1 LGLKERLFGK
11 KDDTAFQFS
20 AAAAQTDLAN
30 PSNSSSSQEY
40 VDTVGKIGYLLD
52 STEMQQFFSNHQEFS
67 PLIPAFQSVI
77 RTTKINNHEAQMMWL
92 GYKILT
98 LKLKADLASKFPQV
112 DYSAIFMSLEILFE
126 SIISDAKDGW
136 KGHLTTEQ
144 VRRLDVVLNKK
155 DHGR

>member
-1 LGLKERLFGK
+1 MGLKERLFGK

-30 PSNSSSSQEY
+30 PSNSSQSQEY
-40 VDTVGKIGYLLD
+40 VDTIGKIGYLLD
-52 STEMQQFFSNHQEFS
+52 STEMQQFFANNPEFG
-67 PLIPAFQSVI
+67 PLIPAFQIVI
-77 RTTKINNHEAQMMWL
+77 RTTKINSHEAQMMWL
-92 GYKILT
+92 RYKVLT
-98 LKLKADLASKFPQV
+98 LKLKADLASKFPQK
-112 DYSAIFMSLEILFE
+112 DYSAIFMALDILFE